1 MISGLR
7 GLFSVRAESSDFMQ
21 PRIPVAILVRVSTS
35 KQEVVRQISEL
46 EAVAEANG
54 WEVVETL
61 QETISGNA
69 NLEDR
74 PALRR
79 IVQLGDTGKIKKLL
93 VHEVSR
99 LSRRPSVALTFVE
112 ILEGLKVSVYWLAQN
127 VETLL
132 PSGKRNPSA
141 AIMLALLAEMAKA
154 ERETLRERILSGL
167 EEAKRKG
174 IKLGRPVGSS
184 MDQTAY
190 LQKHHRIVRLLQK
203 GMSIRNSASV
213 AEVDK
218 ATVCRVK
225 RILEAKTQSA

>member
-1 MISGLR
+1 MHPLT
-7 GLFSVRAESSDFMQ
+7 
-21 PRIPVAILVRVSTS
+21 PIPVAILVRVSTN
-35 KQEVVRQISEL
+35 KQEVARQISEL
-46 EAVAEANG
+46 EAVAQANG

-127 VETLL
+127 IETLL

-190 LQKHHRIVRLLQK
+190 LQKHQRIVRLLQK
-203 GMSIRNSASV
+203 GMSIRNSASL

-225 RILEAKTQSA
+225 RILEAKTQPA

>member
-1 MISGLR
+1 
-7 GLFSVRAESSDFMQ
+7 MQ

-174 IKLGRPVGSS
+174 IKLGRPAGSS
-184 MDQTAY
+184 MDRTAY
-190 LQKHHRIVRLLQK
+190 LQKHHRVVRLLQK

-225 RILEAKTQSA
+225 RILEAKTQPA

>member
-7 GLFSVRAESSDFMQ
+7 GLLSVRAESSDFMQ

-35 KQEVVRQISEL
+35 KQEVARQISEL
-46 EAVAEANG
+46 EAVAETNG
-54 WEVVETL
+54 WEIVETL
-61 QETISGNA
+61 RETVSGNA

-112 ILEGLKVSVYWLAQN
+112 VLEGLKVSVYWMAQN

-174 IKLGRPVGSS
+174 IKLGRPAGSS
-184 MDQTAY
+184 MDRTAY

-225 RILEAKTQSA
+225 RILEAQTQPA

>member
-1 MISGLR
+1 
-7 GLFSVRAESSDFMQ
+7 MQ

>member
-1 MISGLR
+1 
-7 GLFSVRAESSDFMQ
+7 MQ

-35 KQEVVRQISEL
+35 KQEVTRQISEL
-46 EAVAEANG
+46 EAVAAANG

-61 QETISGNA
+61 QETVSGNA

-112 ILEGLKVSVYWLAQN
+112 VLEGLKVSVYWLAQN

-203 GMSIRNSASV
+203 GMSIRNSACV

-225 RILEAKTQSA
+225 RILEAKTQAA

>member
-1 MISGLR
+1 
-7 GLFSVRAESSDFMQ
+7 MQ

-35 KQEVVRQISEL
+35 KQEVARQISEL
-46 EAVAEANG
+46 EAVAEVNS

-61 QETISGNA
+61 QETVSGNA

-112 ILEGLKVSVYWLAQN
+112 VLEGLKVSVYWLAQN

-174 IKLGRPVGSS
+174 IKLGRPIGSS
-184 MDQTAY
+184 MNREAY
-190 LQKHHRIVRLLQK
+190 LQKHQRIVRLLRQ
-203 GMSIRNSASV
+203 GMSIRNSASI
-213 AEVDK
+213 ATVDK

-225 RILEAKTQSA
+225 KMMDAQAHPVRGIPHG

>member
-1 MISGLR
+1 
-7 GLFSVRAESSDFMQ
+7 MQ

-174 IKLGRPVGSS
+174 IKLGRPAGSS
-184 MDQTAY
+184 MDRTAY
-190 LQKHHRIVRLLQK
+190 LQKHHRVVRLLQK

-225 RILEAKTQSA
+225 WILEAKTQPA